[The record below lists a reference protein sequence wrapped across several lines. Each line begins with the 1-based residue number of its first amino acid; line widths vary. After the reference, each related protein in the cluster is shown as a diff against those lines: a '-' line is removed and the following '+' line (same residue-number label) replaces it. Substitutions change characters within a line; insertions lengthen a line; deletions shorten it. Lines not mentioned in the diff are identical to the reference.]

1 MRAFNS
7 LIFCCC
13 FLAIVHSNN
22 DFLFF
27 IFFYKRL
34 FCFFFFVVATKQF
47 VSLLDYTISIDY
59 YLFTFPLSIL
69 ALVFVFHCVIL
80 FLSSLCGTRTTRN
93 IKSSWIFIS
102 VTAHAHTLFS
112 SGELFLFLANSCII
126 CCISLVVF
134 FFKKG
139 RGDQSLSQQSY
150 KFYNFCSHPSSSSH
164 AVKSNRKQKK
174 FAVISSN
181 RVPVLCVFFVQCV
194 APAIHPSH
202 FAN

>member
-1 MRAFNS
+1 MQSICAH
-7 LIFCCC
+7 LT
-13 FLAIVHSNN
+13 A
-22 DFLFF
+22 LFF
-27 IFFYKRL
+27 VVVSSQLFILTMIFYSLYFFINDY
-34 FCFFFFVVATKQF
+34 FVFFFVAATKQF

-134 FFKKG
+134 FF
-139 RGDQSLSQQSY
+139 
-150 KFYNFCSHPSSSSH
+150 
-164 AVKSNRKQKK
+164 QKREGGSIT
-174 FAVISSN
+174 ISTK
-181 RVPVLCVFFVQCV
+181 L
-194 APAIHPSH
+194 
-202 FAN
+202 